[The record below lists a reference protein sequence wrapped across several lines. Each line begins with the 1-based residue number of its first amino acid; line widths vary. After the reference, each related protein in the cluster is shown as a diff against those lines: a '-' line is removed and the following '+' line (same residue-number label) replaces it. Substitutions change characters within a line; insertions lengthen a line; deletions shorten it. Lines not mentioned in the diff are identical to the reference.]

1 MNHERLKLILDR
13 MKRKMWLQVSWRNHI
28 NAGFQR
34 PLMFHLSNRFP
45 IKPQANT
52 IAELSPNLEERV
64 QGLGGGGYSH
74 STETI
79 AVAEAQ
85 AE

>member
-1 MNHERLKLILDR
+1 MTPSLLAQPRQQQFAKAN
-13 MKRKMWLQVSWRNHI
+13 
-28 NAGFQR
+28 
-34 PLMFHLSNRFP
+34 HLSNRFP

-64 QGLGGGGYSH
+64 QGLGGAYFH
-74 STETI
+74 STENL

-85 AE
+85 TRSNLNERVQRLGGRIINQLKL